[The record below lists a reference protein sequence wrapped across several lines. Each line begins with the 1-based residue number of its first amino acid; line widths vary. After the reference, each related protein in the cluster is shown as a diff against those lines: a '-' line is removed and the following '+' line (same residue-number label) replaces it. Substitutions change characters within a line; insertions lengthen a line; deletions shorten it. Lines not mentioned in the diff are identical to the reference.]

1 MSVRIKFFYRS
12 WTGAWI
18 PSYWVHISST
28 FLEVGQA
35 RPPCLSGISGFW
47 IFVWAST
54 GCTGSF
60 LFSFLFLCS
69 FFLLVRVALKLRGL
83 RFHPPRLC
91 RLAVFLIHTNVSLWK
106 RSWTGSWIPRT
117 ARRQSGSS
125 IFLDR
130 LSIYRSRRYVV
141 TLLGPLMAVNCSR
154 RYVVT
159 LLGPWLDGLW
169 QSPVW
174 GHLTWTVARRLIAV
188 TGMGS
193 FDLDR

>member
-1 MSVRIKFFYRS
+1 MELLFII
-12 WTGAWI
+12 GAAVNQLQGEKRLLFVI
-18 PSYWVHISST
+18 RRGAPDQGAAGAPLLTCAHGYATDIQESLEM
-28 FLEVGQA
+28 LEVSPSILD
-35 RPPCLSGISGFW
+35 RVSCLSVSSSSIDLGLGLGSLH
-47 IFVWAST
+47 T
-54 GCTGSF
+54 GYTYLHS
-60 LFSFLFLCS
+60 
-69 FFLLVRVALKLRGL
+69 
-83 RFHPPRLC
+83 
-91 RLAVFLIHTNVSLWK
+91 WK

-125 IFLDR
+125 IDLDR
-130 LSIYRSRRYVV
+130 LSIYR
-141 TLLGPLMAVNCSR
+141 SR

>member
-1 MSVRIKFFYRS
+1 MELLFII
-12 WTGAWI
+12 GAAVNQLQGEKRLLFVI
-18 PSYWVHISST
+18 RPGAPDQGAAGAPLLTCAHGYATDIQESLEM
-28 FLEVGQA
+28 LEVSPSILD
-35 RPPCLSGISGFW
+35 RVSCLSVSSSSIDLGLGLGSLH
-47 IFVWAST
+47 T
-54 GCTGSF
+54 GYTYLHS
-60 LFSFLFLCS
+60 
-69 FFLLVRVALKLRGL
+69 
-83 RFHPPRLC
+83 
-91 RLAVFLIHTNVSLWK
+91 WK

-125 IFLDR
+125 IDLDR